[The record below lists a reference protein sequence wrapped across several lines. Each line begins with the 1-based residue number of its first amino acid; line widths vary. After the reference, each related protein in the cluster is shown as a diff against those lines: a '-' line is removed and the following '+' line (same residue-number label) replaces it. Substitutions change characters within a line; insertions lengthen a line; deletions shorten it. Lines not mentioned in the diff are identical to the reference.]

1 MFECRMLTLDY
12 SLVLSD
18 EFDWDADG
26 VDILGAV
33 PIKHDGSFI
42 QLPIHKLT
50 LRYLRKT
57 TSTAV

>member
-1 MFECRMLTLDY
+1 MLTLGY